1 MYWVNGVYVDA
12 WGNPVKEP
20 AEKPQEA
27 PSEAPRAV
35 EVVDVE
41 IDAGSDAR
49 KPRKRIITIDSE

>member
-12 WGNPVKEP
+12 WGNPAKEP

-27 PSEAPRAV
+27 PSEAPQAV
-35 EVVDVE
+35 EVADVV
-41 IDAGSDAR
+41 IDTADTK